1 VESKTT
7 SLKRVLKPVHVWALA
22 VGLVIS
28 GEYFGWNY
36 GWKVAGTL
44 GFFIATLIVTV
55 LYTCFV
61 FSYTELTT
69 KIPHAGGAYAY
80 AQKAF
85 GNLGGW
91 IAGYASLVEFL
102 LAPPAIAL
110 ALGSYVHFLHPGI
123 SVMTVAI
130 GAYLLFTAVNILG
143 MKESAILNL
152 IVTILAIGELL
163 IFLGVLAP
171 HFEWAKFKAHNTG
184 FGWPGVFEALPF
196 AVWLY
201 LGIEGV
207 AMVAE
212 EVIDPY
218 KTIPKGYILGILTL
232 VLLAVGVMLVS
243 GGVGDWRE
251 LSSIDYPLPKAI
263 AMAHGEQSF
272 LAKLFAG
279 IGLFG
284 LIASFHG
291 LMIGY
296 SRQLFALSRAG
307 LLPRFI
313 GCVNSTFQTPHW
325 ALIVGA
331 IIGLLSLATGTTDKV
346 IILSAF
352 GAIVLYIISM
362 LSLFRVRRI
371 PGVEKGYQTPFYP
384 ALPLVALVLS
394 LVCLVAMVWYNQ
406 FLGILFFSILG
417 LILLFYFLVRKTT

>member
-1 VESKTT
+1 MDSSKT

-36 GWKVAGTL
+36 GWKVAGTF
-44 GFFIATLIVTV
+44 GFLIATLIVTV

-80 AQKAF
+80 AQRAF

-110 ALGSYVHFLHPGI
+110 ALGSYVHFLYPGI

-130 GAYLLFTAVNILG
+130 SAYLLFTAVNILG

-163 IFLGVLAP
+163 IFLGVLVP
-171 HFEWAKFKAHNTG
+171 HFEWSNFKAHNSD
-184 FGWPGVFEALPF
+184 FAWPGVFEALPF

-212 EVIDPY
+212 EVINPHM
-218 KTIPKGYILGILTL
+218 TLPKGYILGILTL
-232 VLLAVGVMLVS
+232 VLLAIGVMLVS
-243 GGVGDWRE
+243 GGVGDWRV
-251 LSSIDYPLPKAI
+251 LSTIDYPLPKAI

-284 LIASFHG
+284 LVASFHG

-307 LLPRFI
+307 LLPKFI
-313 GCVNSTFQTPHW
+313 GSVNTTFQTPHW

-331 IIGLLSLATGTTDKV
+331 LVGFISLATGTTDKV

-362 LSLFRVRRI
+362 LSLFRVRRL
-371 PGVEKGYQTPFYP
+371 PSGEKGYQTPFYP
-384 ALPLVALVLS
+384 TLPLIALFLS
-394 LVCLVAMVWYNQ
+394 LACLIAMVWYNQ

-417 LILLFYFLVRKTT
+417 IILIIYFLVRRTA

>member
-1 VESKTT
+1 MDSSKT

-36 GWKVAGTL
+36 GWKVAGTF
-44 GFFIATLIVTV
+44 GFLIATLIVTV

-110 ALGSYVHFLHPGI
+110 ALGSYVHFLYPGI
-123 SVMTVAI
+123 SVMSVAI

-163 IFLGVLAP
+163 IFLGVLVP
-171 HFEWAKFKAHNTG
+171 HFEWSNFKAHNSD
-184 FGWPGVFEALPF
+184 FAWPGVFEALPF

-212 EVIDPY
+212 EVINPH
-218 KTIPKGYILGILTL
+218 KTLPKGYILGILTL
-232 VLLAVGVMLVS
+232 VLLAIGVMLVS
-243 GGVGDWRE
+243 GGVGDWRV
-251 LSSIDYPLPKAI
+251 LSTIDYPLPKAI

-284 LIASFHG
+284 LVASFHG

-307 LLPRFI
+307 LLPKFI
-313 GCVNSTFQTPHW
+313 GSVNTTFQTPHW

-331 IIGLLSLATGTTDKV
+331 LVGFVSLATGTTDKV

-362 LSLFRVRRI
+362 LSLFRVRRL

-384 ALPLVALVLS
+384 ALPMIAMLLS
-394 LVCLVAMVWYNQ
+394 IVCLIAMVWYNQ
-406 FLGILFFSILG
+406 FLGVLFFSILG
-417 LILLFYFLVRKTT
+417 VILIIYFLVRRTA